1 MLCSCDILFTYI
13 SVQRLFEALRRVF
26 ECTLMFMYVI
36 FKQYRRRRCPSGFYV
51 LETFTFEDED
61 DCEYET
67 FS

>member
-1 MLCSCDILFTYI
+1 MHFDVY
-13 SVQRLFEALRRVF
+13 V
-26 ECTLMFMYVI
+26 YVI
-36 FKQYRRRRCPSGFYV
+36 FKLYRRRRCPSGFYV